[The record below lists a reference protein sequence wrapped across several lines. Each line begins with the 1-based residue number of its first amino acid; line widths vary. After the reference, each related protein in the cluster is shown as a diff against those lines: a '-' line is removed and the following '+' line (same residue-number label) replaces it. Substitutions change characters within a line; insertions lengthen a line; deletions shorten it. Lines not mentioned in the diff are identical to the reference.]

1 MRNIYSTI
9 HCSTADAPIQI
20 TNSTA
25 GFNGVASEAVVWF
38 NAKAR
43 ASNGAAIY
51 VGNSSSVS
59 STNGFEL
66 GGGDSL
72 PEEYRNTDAQASVSG
87 ARFWVV
93 SSSTTAQL
101 DYSLGLEN

>member
-20 TNSTA
+20 TNSSA
-25 GFNGVASEAVVWF
+25 GFNGVSSEVVVWF
-38 NAKAR
+38 NGKAR
-43 ASNGAAIY
+43 ALNAAAIY
-51 VGNSSSVS
+51 LGNSSSVS

-66 GGGDSL
+66 NAEDSL

-87 ARFWVV
+87 ARFWIV
-93 SSSTTAQL
+93 SSSTAAQL
-101 DYSLGLEN
+101 DYSLGLED